1 MSDTIE
7 RLADALAKDTID
19 AMHKLGDDELVNDVA
34 TVIGASSPSTEEAFR
49 TAARVRIAEARA
61 RAYLEK
67 RLSGQAVAKPVDAS
81 ADAEGTNIGGDH

>member
-1 MSDTIE
+1 MSNTIE
-7 RLADALAKDTID
+7 RLADELAKDTIA
-19 AMHKLGDDELVNDVA
+19 AMQKLGDDELVNDVA
-34 TVIGASSPSTEEAFR
+34 AVIGASSPSTEEAFR

-67 RLSGQAVAKPVDAS
+67 RLAGQAVDKPVDAS

>member
-1 MSDTIE
+1 MSNTIE
-7 RLADALAKDTID
+7 RLADELAKDTIA
-19 AMHKLGDDELVNDVA
+19 AMQKLGDDELVNDVA

-67 RLSGQAVAKPVDAS
+67 RLSGQAVDKPVDAS